1 MLLRKLSSLVLVPLA
16 VFGGAVS
23 LDASPLIFLSP
34 QIVLSTDV
42 ASGPSFFVPSAL
54 LSTDTLSL
62 TVDGLVCLQPG
73 GKYCTNA
80 AGVVVVAGSRPI
92 GGSLQIPPAGPI
104 FGSLLL
110 GNTTLGFFQVFDTNA
125 ANGLGSGAPPASL
138 SQTITLG
145 ALGFAAGIPAGST
158 LQWRVADQPSQ
169 TGDNSGGFLLTSTI
183 PEPSS
188 ILLLGFGL
196 VGFAAWRR
204 RQA

>member
-1 MLLRKLSSLVLVPLA
+1 
-16 VFGGAVS
+16 
-23 LDASPLIFLSP
+23 LIFLSP

-62 TVDGLVCLQPG
+62 TADGLVCLQAG
-73 GKYCTNA
+73 GSYCTNA
-80 AGVVVVAGSRPI
+80 AGVVVIAGSQPV
-92 GGSLQIPPAGPI
+92 GGSLANGGTT

-125 ANGLGSGAPPASL
+125 ANGLGSGAPPSSL
-138 SQTITLG
+138 SQTTTLG
-145 ALGFAAGIPAGST
+145 ALGFASGIPAGST
-158 LQWRVADQPSQ
+158 LEWRVSDTITA
-169 TGDNSGGFLLTSTI
+169 DNSGSFLLTGTV

-188 ILLLGFGL
+188 ILLLGLGL